1 MAHEMQTF
9 EHSVCERNVSL
20 NTVMVDGE
28 PWFRG
33 TDVANALNYANP
45 QQALRKNVDEED
57 RAPLKNLGVLSE
69 STPLE
74 YNESTQVFI
83 SEEWP

>member
-9 EHSVCERNVSL
+9 EHSVCERDVSL
-20 NTVMVDGE
+20 HTVMVDGA

-33 TDVANALNYANP
+33 GDVANALNYANP

-57 RAPLKNLGVLSE
+57 RVQLKHLMVLSE
-69 STPLE
+69 STTLE
-74 YNESTQVFI
+74 YHEGAQVSHF
-83 SEEWP
+83 

>member
-20 NTVMVDGE
+20 HTVMIDGA

-33 TDVANALNYANP
+33 TDVAHALDYANP
-45 QQALRKNVDEED
+45 RQAIRQNVDEED
-57 RAPLKNLGVLSE
+57 RVQLKDLMRLPDSLMLKYQE
-69 STPLE
+69 PA
-74 YNESTQVFI
+74 QI
-83 SEEWP
+83 DC